1 LRLSFSIASSSRCK
15 PLAPLGLLKRGKP
28 KRVPRDYKSAHRAL
42 AQVAVERAAGRRR
55 RTKAPR

>member
-28 KRVPRDYKSAHRAL
+28 KRVPRDYESAHRAL
-42 AQVAVERAAGRRR
+42 AQVAVERAAVVG
-55 RTKAPR
+55 AA